1 MTTRCS
7 LVLVVGIIHYGG
19 RRHGVSATGGSAN
32 GNGTIRRARGRRT
45 SGGPL
50 TLLLSGVFVN
60 TATVTAVGGN
70 RIVAAEDGSTGTAED
85 EGGHGFSS

>member
-1 MTTRCS
+1 MNIVTTRCS

-32 GNGTIRRARGRRT
+32 GNGAIRRARGRRT
-45 SGGPL
+45 SGPL

-60 TATVTAVGGN
+60 TATVTAVGWN
-70 RIVAAEDGSTGTAED
+70 RIVAAVDGLTSGVALKY
-85 EGGHGFSS
+85 